1 VNVAPG
7 AGHDGIGDGDG
18 GNVIRW
24 IGTGSAGAEDPPG
37 SAVAAERA
45 ASASVGDG
53 SGGGSK
59 ERWRRRSRI
68 PASCWLR
75 LRTAAVNCLGVRTM
89 SPAVVDDPWGS
100 VTAGEV
106 EATIAKV
113 ADGVEVVGGGGREE
127 EGTVVVPG
135 GPDITDTRLI
145 GPGILPGRLRSA

>member
-1 VNVAPG
+1 
-7 AGHDGIGDGDG
+7 
-18 GNVIRW
+18 
-24 IGTGSAGAEDPPG
+24 
-37 SAVAAERA
+37 
-45 ASASVGDG
+45 
-53 SGGGSK
+53 
-59 ERWRRRSRI
+59 
-68 PASCWLR
+68 
-75 LRTAAVNCLGVRTM
+75 M